1 MSRLKGITGLLAALT
16 VVLAAAGA
24 LCGAVRNLSQDASLY
39 GARSRETVR
48 ETMGLS
54 SQEEVTAAIGLDA
67 QAQEA
72 LAQQI
77 AEGMGRADA
86 DFALEPLSAR
96 EQAHLRDVRDLM
108 LRLKS
113 ASKVCFSLA
122 AALAIVIAWT
132 GARLTKRRKTLLL
145 GVAAGLGAL
154 LALSLLL
161 VALLRGQGFARLFTG
176 AHELLFSNDLWL
188 MNPETDVLI
197 RMMPQALFERAAAD
211 AALGALRLFAAVGAL
226 LIAIEGLVGGMIRR
240 HLAEEDKA

>member
-1 MSRLKGITGLLAALT
+1 M
-16 VVLAAAGA
+16 LAAAGA
-24 LCGAVRNLSQDASLY
+24 LCGAVSGLSRDASLS

-86 DFALEPLSAR
+86 DFALEPLNAR

-108 LRLKS
+108 LRLGS
-113 ASKVCFSLA
+113 SSKVCFSLA
-122 AALAIVIAWT
+122 AALAVVLAWT
-132 GARLTKRRKTLLL
+132 GARLPRRRKTLLL
-145 GVAAGLGAL
+145 GAAAGLGAL
-154 LALSLLL
+154 LALALLL
-161 VALLRGQGFARLFTG
+161 VALLRGQGFARLFAG

-197 RMMPQALFERAAAD
+197 RMMPQLFFERAAVSV
-211 AALGALRLFAAVGAL
+211 AARAGASFGIVCTLLLAV
-226 LIAIEGLVGGMIRR
+226 EWTVSGMIRR
-240 HLAEEDKA
+240 DLDKGEEA

>member
-1 MSRLKGITGLLAALT
+1 
-16 VVLAAAGA
+16 
-24 LCGAVRNLSQDASLY
+24 
-39 GARSRETVR
+39 
-48 ETMGLS
+48 
-54 SQEEVTAAIGLDA
+54 
-67 QAQEA
+67 
-72 LAQQI
+72 
-77 AEGMGRADA
+77 
-86 DFALEPLSAR
+86 
-96 EQAHLRDVRDLM
+96 M
-108 LRLKS
+108 LRLGS

-122 AALAIVIAWT
+122 AALAVVIAWT

-154 LALSLLL
+154 LAGGLLL
-161 VALLRGQGFARLFTG
+161 AALLRGQGFARLFTG

-197 RMMPQALFERAAAD
+197 RMMPQALFERAAAE

>member
-1 MSRLKGITGLLAALT
+1 MGRLKGITGLLAALT

-39 GARSRETVR
+39 AAQSRETVR

-54 SQEEVTAAIGLDA
+54 SQEEITAAIGLDEPA
-67 QAQEA
+67 QDA

-86 DFALEPLSAR
+86 DFALEPLNER

-108 LRLKS
+108 LRLGS

-122 AALAIVIAWT
+122 AALAVVIAWT
-132 GARLTKRRKTLLL
+132 GARLTRRRRTLLL
-145 GVAAGLGAL
+145 GVAAGLGVLLAGGLLLAAL
-154 LALSLLL
+154 LH
-161 VALLRGQGFARLFTG
+161 GQGFARLFVG
-176 AHELLFSNDLWL
+176 AHELLFTNDLWL

-197 RMMPQALFERAAAD
+197 RMMPQALFERAAVQ
-211 AALGALRLFAAVGAL
+211 AALGALRLFAAVGVL